1 MLRSKLIRIYIY
13 IYIERFQESVY
24 RFCIGWKLSLPG
36 HLVTRLARLEI
47 PRVTVPAFLLP
58 LSSSTKRRDASS
70 GIDVG
75 TVGMTETQRKEEE
88 DKKKEREGRA
98 GAQCSSAGQ

>member
-1 MLRSKLIRIYIY
+1 MLRSKSIRIYIY
-13 IYIERFQESVY
+13 ILRDSKSRSIDFVS
-24 RFCIGWKLSLPG
+24 GGNSLSG